1 LAGFAAP
8 RPAKQ
13 KRTSS
18 RAKLDCTNKEG
29 TEVWAKT
36 KERFVTMADIT
47 PDFNICLKNKGA
59 QVVLRKEF
67 DVQRISSFLQEA
79 YSIVGRW
86 PDCMECRVST

>member
-1 LAGFAAP
+1 M
-8 RPAKQ
+8 
-13 KRTSS
+13 
-18 RAKLDCTNKEG
+18 
-29 TEVWAKT
+29 
-36 KERFVTMADIT
+36 TMADIT